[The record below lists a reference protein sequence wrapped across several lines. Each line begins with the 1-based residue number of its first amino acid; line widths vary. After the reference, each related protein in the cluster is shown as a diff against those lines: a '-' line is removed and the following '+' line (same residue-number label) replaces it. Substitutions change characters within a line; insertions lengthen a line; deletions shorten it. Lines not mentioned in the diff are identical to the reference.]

1 MAAWNIGMYSES
13 VTESSKSVL
22 LEALRILSGYRDY
35 LVLSGGWA
43 PYFILERF
51 GESGKHCGSVD
62 IDFVLNPRL
71 INLRVYETI
80 VSLIMKRG
88 YKPYVAEDGE
98 VLPYRFYRR
107 VKSPLDEAEYNIE
120 VDFISEPD
128 VVKRLSPDSFLAVQ
142 KDLQAVVIRGSS
154 IVFSHNFEHAIKGML
169 PSGAETRVVTK
180 VSDLVGCLA
189 TKGLAL
195 KGRYKEKDAYDIFLV
210 LRHYQEGTKKAAKEV
225 RKFLGESVVA
235 EALQEIQ
242 DKFRSV
248 RSEGPFQV
256 AYFLAPEDER
266 LRERIQG
273 EAYAV
278 VRTFFESLNGTR
290 QPSEPT

>member
-1 MAAWNIGMYSES
+1 MAVWNIGMYSKS

-22 LEALRILSGYRDY
+22 VEVLRILGSYRDY
-35 LVLSGGWA
+35 LVLFGGWS
-43 PYFILERF
+43 PYFILEKF
-51 GESGKHCGSVD
+51 GEGGQHCGSVD

-71 INLRVYETI
+71 IDLKVYATI
-80 VSLIMKRG
+80 VSLIEKRG
-88 YKPYVAEDGE
+88 YKPYVADDGE
-98 VLPYRFYRR
+98 VLPYRFYRS
-107 VKSPLDEAEYNIE
+107 VKSPLDDIEHVIE

-128 VVKRLSPDSFLAVQ
+128 VVKRLSPGKFLAVQ

-154 IVFSHNFEHAIKGML
+154 VVFSHNFEHKITGVL
-169 PSGAETRVVTK
+169 PSGAETRALAKISDVVG
-180 VSDLVGCLA
+180 SLA

-195 KGRYKEKDAYDIFLV
+195 KGRYKEKDAYDVYFV
-210 LRHYQEGTKKAAKEV
+210 LRYYKGGPKKVAEEV
-225 RKFLGESVVA
+225 RSFLGESVVA
-235 EALQEIQ
+235 EALEEIR

-256 AYFLAPEDER
+256 AYFLAPGDER

-278 VRTFFESLNGTR
+278 LRAFFDGLKNS
-290 QPSEPT
+290 